1 MGLLKDKTRVLIT
14 HQEFVLPYS
23 DKIVVLEEGRIAFQ
37 GTYSSFC
44 EFSLSQQSLCRE
56 IM

>member
-1 MGLLKDKTRVLIT
+1 MGLLKDKTRVLVT

-23 DKIVVLEEGRIAFQ
+23 DKIVVLEEGRIVFQ

-44 EFSLSQQSLCRE
+44 EFSLS
-56 IM
+56 